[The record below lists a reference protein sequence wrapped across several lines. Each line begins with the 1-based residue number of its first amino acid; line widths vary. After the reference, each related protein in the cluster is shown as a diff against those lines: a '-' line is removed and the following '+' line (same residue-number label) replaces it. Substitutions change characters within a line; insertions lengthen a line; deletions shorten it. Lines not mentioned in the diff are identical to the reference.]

1 MSSFFYAII
10 KLVKYMN
17 DIRCR
22 FNIKKN
28 NYNLLTI
35 ILIVIVVALF
45 SSAVTGITI
54 YFMNNKNV
62 ILSDEEKEL
71 LNVYN
76 NIKNTYYISVDS
88 DTLVD
93 AAIEGMIDSLGED
106 YTEVLN
112 SAESSLLS
120 DKLDGSYQ
128 GIGIVVGISDNN
140 IIVKSVTEDSP
151 ASKSGILVND
161 IILSINNT
169 EVNRDNY
176 YNISELITEN
186 EQVTLSIK
194 RDDEIIEKN
203 VAVETLDKPS
213 ITSKIIEKNG
223 KSVGYIYIETFSNT
237 TDKQFDAALKSLESE
252 GIDSLIIDVRNNTG
266 GYLDV
271 AKSICSMFIIKGKTI
286 YQLKTQ
292 NSVSE
297 VVDTTSESRDYDVV
311 VLINGKSASA
321 SEVLALALKESYGAI
336 IVGTTSYGKGSVQQL
351 DNTSSS
357 TIKLTTAKWYSPLG
371 NTIDGIGIT
380 PSVNIEL
387 SSKYANN
394 PTEEN
399 DEQLQKSLEIL
410 TIY

>member
-1 MSSFFYAII
+1 
-10 KLVKYMN
+10 MN